1 MVRVFKSK
9 GFHKLA
15 RKEKIDDED
24 LINAIE
30 ELECGLFDADLG
42 GQVYK
47 KRLARKGQG
56 KRGGYRTIVLFKKGD
71 RAFFAYG
78 FPKNERASITD
89 QEEEGFKE
97 LAKILLKLTDEQLQ
111 ELINDGQYY
120 EIVDE
125 VEDDE
130 KI

>member
-1 MVRVFKSK
+1 MVRIFKSK

-15 RKEKIDDED
+15 RKEKIGDED
-24 LINAIE
+24 LIRAIQE
-30 ELECGLFDADLG
+30 VENGLFDADLG

-47 KRLARKGQG
+47 KRLAREGQG
-56 KRGGYRTIVLFKKGD
+56 KRGGYRTIILFKKGD
-71 RAFFAYG
+71 KAFFAYG
-78 FPKNERASITD
+78 FPKNEKANITD

-97 LAKILLKLTDEQLQ
+97 LAKILLKLSDEQLQ
-111 ELINDGQYY
+111 KLINDGQYY
-120 EIVDE
+120 EIVEE

>member
-1 MVRVFKSK
+1 MIRIFKGK
-9 GFHKLA
+9 GFNKLA
-15 RKEKIDDED
+15 RKEKINDED
-24 LINAIE
+24 LINAIKE
-30 ELECGLFDADLG
+30 VGAGLFDADLG

-78 FPKNERASITD
+78 FSKNEKANITD

-97 LAKILLKLTDEQLQ
+97 LAKILLKLSDEQLQ

-125 VEDDE
+125 VKNDE

>member
-1 MVRVFKSK
+1 MVRIFKSK

-24 LINAIE
+24 LIKAIKE
-30 ELECGLFDADLG
+30 VEGRLFDADLG

-56 KRGGYRTIVLFKKGD
+56 KRGGYRTIILFKKGD
-71 RAFFAYG
+71 KAFFAYG
-78 FPKNERASITD
+78 FPKNEKANITD

-97 LAKILLKLTDEQLQ
+97 LAKILLKLSDEQLL
-111 ELINDGQYY
+111 ELINDEQYY
-120 EIVDE
+120 EIVEE
-125 VEDDE
+125 VEDGE

>member
-1 MVRVFKSK
+1 MVRIFKSER
-9 GFHKLA
+9 FHKLA

-24 LINAIE
+24 LIKAIKE
-30 ELECGLFDADLG
+30 VESGLFDADLG

-56 KRGGYRTIVLFKKGD
+56 KRGGYRTIILFKKGD
-71 RAFFAYG
+71 KAFFAYG
-78 FPKNERASITD
+78 FPKNEKANITD
-89 QEEEGFKE
+89 QEKEDFKE
-97 LAKILLKLTDEQLQ
+97 LAKILLKLSDEQLL
-111 ELINDGQYY
+111 ELINDEQYY
-120 EIVDE
+120 EIVEE